1 MRAPLPLRPP
11 PRFMLFLRR
20 YLYAQIARWLSVL
33 ILREDTYHEQHPVGA
48 EGVVPLDPRQRVPL
62 EEADYVVLNGTLHY
76 ENDIQVTLEGLRV
89 RMKTRAR
96 LLVVYYS
103 AWWQPFVRLAGGLG
117 LRSKSPEANWLD
129 HGDIEN
135 LLSLAGFELVRRDAR
150 VLVPVY
156 IPLVSAFVNRWLA
169 PLPGLNWLALFSVAQ
184 GRVRPVAIPGASAS
198 ASVVVPARNE
208 AGNIRNIVAR
218 YVPMGPNDELI
229 FVEGNSTDN
238 TWDEILNVKA
248 EYEGKLPFQ
257 IIACQQEGKGKGD
270 AVRKGFSIAT
280 REVLMILDADLTVP
294 PEDLPK
300 FFRAITVQGA
310 EFVNGSRLVYPQEKA
325 AMRFLNVLGNKFF
338 AMAFSFTL
346 GQRYKDT
353 LCGTKVMWR
362 SDYEKLAARRA
373 FFGDFDPFGDF
384 DLILGSARMGL
395 KVVEIPIRYK
405 ERTYGETNIQRWRH
419 GWLLL
424 KMTWFAARKIK
435 FV

>member
-1 MRAPLPLRPP
+1 MP
-11 PRFMLFLRR
+11 FLRR

-33 ILREDTYHEQHPVGA
+33 ILREDTFCEEHPPEGG
-48 EGVVPLDPRQRVPL
+48 GVVPLDQGTRTPL
-62 EEADYVVLNGTLHY
+62 EDADYVVLNGTLHY
-76 ENDIQVTLEGLRV
+76 ESDIQAALEALRV
-89 RMKTRAR
+89 RMKKRAR
-96 LLVVYYS
+96 LLVVYYN
-103 AWWQPFVRLAGGLG
+103 AWWQPLVRLAGMLG
-117 LRSKSPEANWLD
+117 LRAKRPEENWLD

-150 VLVPVY
+150 VLLPLY
-156 IPLVSAFVNRWLA
+156 IPLLSAFVNRWLA

-184 GRVRPVAIPGASAS
+184 ARIRPVAAAGEGVS

-208 AGNIRNIVAR
+208 SGNIRNIVTR
-218 YVPMGPNDELI
+218 YVPMGPHDQLI
-229 FVEGNSTDN
+229 FVEGNSTDD
-238 TWDEILNVKA
+238 TWEEILKVKA
-248 EYEGKLPFQ
+248 ELEGKLPFE
-257 IIACQQEGKGKGD
+257 IVTCQQEGKGKGD

-300 FFRAITVQGA
+300 FFRALTGLGA
-310 EFVNGSRLVYPQEKA
+310 EFVNGSRLVYPQEKQ
-325 AMRFLNVLGNKFF
+325 AMRFLNMLGNKFF
-338 AMAFSFTL
+338 AKAFSFTL

-353 LCGTKVMWR
+353 LCGTKVLWR
-362 SDYEKLAARRA
+362 SDYEKLAARRGY
-373 FFGDFDPFGDF
+373 FGDFDPFGDF
-384 DLILGSARMGL
+384 DLILGAARMGL

-424 KMTWFAARKIK
+424 KMTGFAARKIK